1 MSAPLI
7 LGTNSIKDVGYNV
20 DNSAMFNRAD
30 GAYMDRTFSSAGNR
44 DKWTYSLWIKKCK
57 NGVEQRLLTTSD
69 NATFDDNIRF
79 NSDDSFNIICNN
91 TTVLKTNRLFRDP
104 SAWYH
109 ICVIWDSGNA
119 TSGDRCQLWVN
130 GVRETSFSTE
140 SYPSQNQDSFINN
153 NTRHYIGV
161 TNVTANSHFFD
172 GYLTEVV
179 FQNDSAETPVDK
191 FGSYDEDSGIWKPID
206 VSGLTFGT
214 NGFYLDF
221 EDSSALGNDVS
232 GNNNDFSLT
241 NFASTDQTTDTCTNN
256 YCTMNPLDN
265 YYASSTFSEG
275 NLKITTGASNTT
287 YNTSTF
293 GLTQG
298 KWYWEYKFTG
308 TTQQYMTGIASK
320 LSNATSDVLGY
331 QHAEEYALNQSGS
344 GIYSNSVTTNYGS
357 GNLASGDI
365 ISVALDLDNNNL
377 YFAKN
382 GQWGSGSAWDQTF
395 SSALAYSITDP
406 ASTTLGAYFV
416 AVGEWNS
423 SGTSEINMNFGNPP
437 YSITSGNS
445 DANGYGNFEYSVPAN
460 YYSLNVKNLAEYG

>member
-232 GNNNDFSLT
+232 GNNNDFTVNNLT
-241 NFASTDQTTDTCTNN
+241 SIDQTTDTCTNN
-256 YCTMNPLDN
+256 YATLNPLDN
-265 YYASSTFSEG
+265 YYYNSTFSDG
-275 NLKITTGASNTT
+275 NLKQTCNSANYS

-293 GLTQG
+293 GVSQG
-298 KWYWEYKFTG
+298 KWYVEIKNSSSGTIRNEIGIIDRVSTG
-308 TTQQYMTGIASK
+308 STTQIYGGVNGYGWFTNGNVNNNSSIIA
-320 LSNATSDVLGY
+320 T
-331 QHAEEYALNQSGS
+331 
-344 GIYSNSVTTNYGS
+344 YSTWT
-357 GNLASGDI
+357 AGDI
-365 ISVALDLDNNNL
+365 MGIALDLDNNKV

-382 GQWGSGSAWDQTF
+382 GTWQNSADP
-395 SSALAYSITDP
+395 SAGTNGISITDP
-406 ASTTLGAYFV
+406 ASTLNGVYFI
-416 AVGEWNS
+416 ATGDYGGSDNS
-423 SGTSEINMNFGNPP
+423 VNELNFGNPTFTI
-437 YSITSGNS
+437 SSGNS